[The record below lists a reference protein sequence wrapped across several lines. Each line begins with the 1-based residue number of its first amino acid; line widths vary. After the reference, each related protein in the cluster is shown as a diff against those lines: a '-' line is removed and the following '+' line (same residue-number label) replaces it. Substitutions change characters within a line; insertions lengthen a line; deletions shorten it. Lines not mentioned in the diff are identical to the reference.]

1 MKRSGWEEVGPLCYR
16 HLLITFIPMKKNYHS
31 LTNARKTNRKIIHL
45 NEAFGLLVLLSCAV
59 TGYTPATYLRHHL

>member
-1 MKRSGWEEVGPLCYR
+1 
-16 HLLITFIPMKKNYHS
+16 MKKNYHS
-31 LTNARKTNRKIIHL
+31 LTNARKTNEKIIHL